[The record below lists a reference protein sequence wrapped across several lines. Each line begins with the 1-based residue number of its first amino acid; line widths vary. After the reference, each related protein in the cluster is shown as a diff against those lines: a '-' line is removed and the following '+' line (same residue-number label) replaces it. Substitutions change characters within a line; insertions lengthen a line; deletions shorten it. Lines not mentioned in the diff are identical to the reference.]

1 MQQTQKKGTGALLP
15 SVKGLKA
22 VVPGPKKK
30 SCVSGNLTLPIGTG
44 RP

>member
-22 VVPGPKKK
+22 VVPGPKENP
-30 SCVSGNLTLPIGTG
+30 VFQAT
-44 RP
+44 